1 MTSNDNQQYLT
12 VEMFNS
18 KMDTLLTQI
27 RLENEKLRTE
37 LKAEISDV
45 RSDLHAEIQAVRS
58 DLHAEILDVRAD
70 VRVNSA
76 KIEMLQHS
84 LYWGFAI
91 MTLVITFVA
100 VIIPYFW
107 RERKQKAPETTQTSL
122 TEDRV
127 KELISQAITSIK
139 TGKTT
144 M

>member
-18 KMDTLLTQI
+18 KMDTFMTQI
-27 RLENEKLRTE
+27 RLENEKLRSE
-37 LKAEISDV
+37 LRAEFQAGFST
-45 RSDLHAEIQAVRS
+45 LQIQTQ
-58 DLHAEILDVRAD
+58 
-70 VRVNSA
+70 VNSA
-76 KIEMLQHS
+76 KIEMLQHTF
-84 LYWGFAI
+84 YWGFAI